1 MDAGNFNLNFGNVGG
16 PNRFQKAPGPNQ
28 NQEAGREAEDKGPRD
43 EVNFGAFSLPEVSQD
58 VRTESANEP
67 VEGTKPGNLGK
78 TEPTFSLSAP
88 LTLNSVGAVSSTS
101 GISPVD
107 TGITALNGIN
117 STSFFSLSGKT
128 LASVNPFNPVTLTSL
143 PTTSVATNGLE
154 STSFFTI
161 SGKPVGEVRMP
172 TTSIGTNGLEDTSWT
187 TFNGRTIT
195 LT

>member
-28 NQEAGREAEDKGPRD
+28 NQEAERAAEDKGPLDGVDFGVFSRP
-43 EVNFGAFSLPEVSQD
+43 EVNLDMPAEVPQLSEE
-58 VRTESANEP
+58 V
-67 VEGTKPGNLGK
+67 VKPGSLGK

-88 LTLNSVGAVSSTS
+88 LTLNSIGAVSSTS

-117 STSFFSLSGKT
+117 STSLFSLGGKT

-154 STSFFTI
+154 STNFFTI

-195 LT
+195 LH